1 MTMTGSGLEAEGET
15 LGGCTVLRRLGE
27 RAVVRG
33 PGGVELS
40 AVLLGATEAEE
51 VLGRG
56 LERLPPHEHRERLV
70 DAGVAPTGS
79 VLLTTPPIVTTLDRV
94 LDSGRMMPPGVV
106 VTVLAPVIA
115 ALREAGEAGVL
126 LAPDPEA
133 VGFTAEGRPVLLV
146 SRARSAA
153 HRVETEEAAR
163 VLLARCRQRCPEWPS
178 RPEDAADLDDVEA
191 VLYATAPPLPLG
203 ELLSAAPTPPVS
215 SLDGDAAAAPRAT
228 RAPDTRR
235 RALPLR
241 LLRQRPLLA
250 PSGDPAPAK
259 HRRAH
264 PFDGWRRRLLLV
276 VRERRGP
283 LTAAVVIL
291 VGAVVASTP
300 GPGESTDAASAAGA
314 ATSSS
319 RPTTEASSS
328 ARIPAPDV
336 EPEEAARRLLAALL
350 ECDGGSAHCLDA
362 VTTPDSRLRE
372 AGAPEPSDLLP
383 DGAEVAAV
391 ATDVN
396 GASALVSI
404 EAGGT
409 TAASVLM
416 IRTEAGWLIRDV
428 LSGEG
433 S

>member
-1 MTMTGSGLEAEGET
+1 MTMTEPGPEAEGET
-15 LGGCTVLRRLGE
+15 LGGCTVLRRSGD

-40 AVLLGATEAEE
+40 AMLLSAAEAEA

-70 DAGVAPTGS
+70 DAGVGPTGS
-79 VLLTTPPIVTTLDRV
+79 VLLTTPPIMTTLDRV
-94 LDSGRMMPPGVV
+94 LDSGRVMPPGVV
-106 VTVLAPVIA
+106 VTVLAPVVA
-115 ALREAGEAGVL
+115 ALREAGKAGVL
-126 LAPDPEA
+126 LVPDAEA

-146 SRARSAA
+146 SRAGSAA
-153 HRVETEEAAR
+153 HPVETEEAAR

-178 RPEDAADLDDVEA
+178 RLQDAADLDAVEA
-191 VLYATAPPLPLG
+191 VLYAAAAPLPLG
-203 ELLSAAPTPPVS
+203 ELLSATPTPPR
-215 SLDGDAAAAPRAT
+215 LPQDEEAAAAPRVT

-235 RALPLR
+235 RGLPLR
-241 LLRQRPLLA
+241 LLRRREPLA
-250 PSGDPAPAK
+250 PSADPAPAK

-276 VRERRGP
+276 ARERRGP

-300 GPGESTDAASAAGA
+300 GAGGPTETRGAAAT
-314 ATSSS
+314 ATSSP
-319 RPTTEASSS
+319 RPAIEVSSS
-328 ARIPAPDV
+328 ARVPAADV
-336 EPEEAARRLLAALL
+336 EPEEAARRLLSALL
-350 ECDGGSAHCLDA
+350 ECDGESARCVGA
-362 VTTPDSRLRE
+362 VTTPDSPLRQS
-372 AGAPEPSDLLP
+372 GTPEPTDLLP